1 MILVPFSAYAQN
13 LAVEQVRQCLLGCLA
28 GLLKLLVRA
37 SQATFSVDQLVEAQ
51 GPRFQGNPAGFQG
64 NPAGECA
71 GWCTGLRRFGMV
83 GLGVCEG
90 RWSARRVDR
99 ETARGCQYRRRQAD
113 FYGERSLPDGPIG
126 GHCALVYGAA
136 RVRAECWGSAESSW
150 TSWDMIDN
158 RHRADQECL
167 EVTDATRT
175 GPGFDKA

>member
-37 SQATFSVDQLVEAQ
+37 SQATFSVDQLVGAQ

-83 GLGVCEG
+83 GLGVCVRVGG
-90 RWSARRVDR
+90 RQGGLIGKRPGAVNIGVAKRISMVSAACQMAPSVGTVPWST
-99 ETARGCQYRRRQAD
+99 E
-113 FYGERSLPDGPIG
+113 P
-126 GHCALVYGAA
+126 
-136 RVRAECWGSAESSW
+136 
-150 TSWDMIDN
+150 
-158 RHRADQECL
+158 
-167 EVTDATRT
+167 
-175 GPGFDKA
+175 PGFGRSAGVQRNLAGLRGT